1 MAFNKRMLPLAP
13 VNKAKIHAAGPVKP
27 GADINISW
35 SCFRNKGADPQ
46 IEELEW
52 KLKNGLATDNRKRLS
67 RSEQNT
73 YMKMIAV
80 TELLIDIQ
88 ETAENWKRFGAIPRG
103 MQMLKT
109 CLTLMHKLVN
119 GIIKESQALQMIEIR
134 KQLPYM
140 RVWLH
145 SEDMKE
151 DIMENDGRFLSHND
165 LNVLATAVRNE
176 CMHCTMTDEE
186 QKSCMYR
193 HVMEKMPAD
202 RPDDTRSGC
211 PWMETLC

>member
-13 VNKAKIHAAGPVKP
+13 VNKAKIHAAAPVKP
-27 GADINISW
+27 GSEINISW
-35 SCFRNKGADPQ
+35 SCFRSKGADPQ
-46 IEELEW
+46 IEELEYM
-52 KLKNGLATDNRKRLS
+52 LKNGLATDDRKRMS

-73 YMKMIAV
+73 YLKMIAV

-109 CLTLMHKLVN
+109 CLTLMHKIVN
-119 GIIKESQALQMIEIR
+119 GLIKESQALQMIELR
-134 KQLPYM
+134 NQLPYL

-145 SEDMKE
+145 SEDLKE
-151 DIMENDGRFLSHND
+151 DLKGNDGRFLTHNE
-165 LNVLATAVRNE
+165 LNILATAVRNE
-176 CMHCTMTDEE
+176 CMMCTKDEE
-186 QKSCMYR
+186 GQKQCIYR
-193 HVMEKMPAD
+193 SVMDKLPVD
-202 RPDDTRSGC
+202 TPDDTRSGC